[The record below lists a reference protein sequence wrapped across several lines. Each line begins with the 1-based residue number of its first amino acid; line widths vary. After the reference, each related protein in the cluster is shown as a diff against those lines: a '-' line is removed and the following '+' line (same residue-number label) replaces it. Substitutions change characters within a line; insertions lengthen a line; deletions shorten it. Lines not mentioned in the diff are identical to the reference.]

1 MPDPKIGQMNLQ
13 EELRLQMEDK
23 KRRAAAEKARERE
36 EEAKLERRI
45 QEQQD
50 RMRKEFEEEQA
61 KKKAKEQ
68 AVSPFFNEVH
78 TYSYYV
84 QFLHDVQLLIKM
96 KIELRFPINGRIVRW
111 LPLMSAKSKA
121 VGRTKVGSDAI
132 WYPIRMFR
140 LACLTWYFDWHA
152 HTNSFVKIVLYAH
165 VKMKNVY

>member
-1 MPDPKIGQMNLQ
+1 MCGSVSKFLEVPFEDLQETIAILLSSSHSNLTLVKFFKTADQMPDPKIGQMNLQ

-68 AVSPFFNEVH
+68 AVS
-78 TYSYYV
+78 
-84 QFLHDVQLLIKM
+84 LL
-96 KIELRFPINGRIVRW
+96 
-111 LPLMSAKSKA
+111 
-121 VGRTKVGSDAI
+121 
-132 WYPIRMFR
+132 
-140 LACLTWYFDWHA
+140 
-152 HTNSFVKIVLYAH
+152 
-165 VKMKNVY
+165 

>member
-1 MPDPKIGQMNLQ
+1 MGICKKQLLFTKFDFNLTHVKFFKTADQMPDPKVGQMNLQ

-78 TYSYYV
+78 IPITY
-84 QFLHDVQLLIKM
+84 
-96 KIELRFPINGRIVRW
+96 
-111 LPLMSAKSKA
+111 
-121 VGRTKVGSDAI
+121 
-132 WYPIRMFR
+132 
-140 LACLTWYFDWHA
+140 
-152 HTNSFVKIVLYAH
+152 NSCTTCNY
-165 VKMKNVY
+165 